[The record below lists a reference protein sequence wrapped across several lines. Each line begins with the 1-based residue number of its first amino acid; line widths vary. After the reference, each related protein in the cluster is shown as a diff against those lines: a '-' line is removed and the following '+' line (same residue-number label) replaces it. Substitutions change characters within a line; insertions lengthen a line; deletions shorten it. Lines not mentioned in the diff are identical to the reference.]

1 MSAASHHR
9 SPVLLLLSALG
20 GLHPVRSGAA
30 PADAGTGAPGAS
42 RKPALRAPRLYVL
55 DCGTLLSGSAEEYG
69 LARNEVADPNMADPC
84 FLVMHPRGI
93 LLFDTGLPDRL
104 AGRATELEGYG
115 LRVTTPLRAQLAEI
129 GVTPAEMTYL
139 ALSHSHFDHIGN
151 APDFAGATWVAQKA
165 ELDAVFGTGAPGP
178 PPPELAALA
187 KARKRV
193 IQGDHDVFGDGTV
206 LLLSTPGHTPG
217 HQSLYVKL
225 ARTGGVVISGDLYH
239 HDEERTLDR
248 MPAEERTSGTP
259 ESRRKIETV
268 LSRKKARLWIG
279 HSTAFF
285 REAVKAPRWYE

>member
-1 MSAASHHR
+1 MSAARHHR
-9 SPVLLLLSALG
+9 GPALWLLVALA
-20 GLHPVRSGAA
+20 GLQPARSGAA
-30 PADAGTGAPGAS
+30 SADAGTGAPVAT
-42 RKPALRAPRLYVL
+42 RKPALRTPRLYVL
-55 DCGTLLSGSAEEYG
+55 DCGTLLSASAEEYG

-104 AGRATELEGYG
+104 AGQSVELEGYT
-115 LRVTTPLRAQLAEI
+115 LNVTTPLRTQLAEI
-129 GVTPAEMTYL
+129 GVTPAQVTHL

-151 APDFAGATWVAQKA
+151 APDFGGATWIAQKA
-165 ELDAVFGTGAPGP
+165 ELDAVFGAGATES

-187 KARKRV
+187 KGRKQV

-206 LLLSTPGHTPG
+206 VLLFTPGHTPG

-248 MPAEERTSGTP
+248 MPAEERKTATP
-259 ESRRKIETV
+259 DSRRKIEKILTQK
-268 LSRKKARLWIG
+268 RARLWIG

-285 REAVKAPRWYE
+285 RDAVKAPRWYE

>member
-1 MSAASHHR
+1 MSAAGAHR
-9 SPVLLLLSALG
+9 GPALLLLVALG
-20 GLHPVRSGAA
+20 GLQPGRSGAA
-30 PADAGTGAPGAS
+30 SADAGTGPPVAT
-42 RKPALRAPRLYVL
+42 RKPALRTPRLYVL
-55 DCGTLLSGSAEEYG
+55 DCGTLLSASAEEYG
-69 LARNEVADPNMADPC
+69 LAPNEIADPNMADPC

-104 AGRATELEGYG
+104 AGQSVELEGYT

-129 GVTPAEMTYL
+129 GVTPAQVTHL

-151 APDFAGATWVAQKA
+151 APEFAGATWIAQKA
-165 ELDAVFGTGAPGP
+165 ELDAVFGAGATEP

-187 KARKRV
+187 KARKQV

-206 LLLSTPGHTPG
+206 VLLFTPGHTPG

-248 MPAEERTSGTP
+248 MPAEERKTTTP
-259 ESRRKIETV
+259 DSRRKIEKV
-268 LSRKKARLWIG
+268 LAGKHAQLWIG

-285 REAVKAPRWYE
+285 RDAVKAPRRYE

>member
-1 MSAASHHR
+1 MSVARHHR
-9 SPVLLLLSALG
+9 SPVLLLLFALG
-20 GLHPVRSGAA
+20 SLHPVRSGAA
-30 PADAGTGAPGAS
+30 PPDAGTGAPGAT

-69 LARNEVADPNMADPC
+69 LARNEVADPNMA
-84 FLVMHPRGI
+84 
-93 LLFDTGLPDRL
+93 
-104 AGRATELEGYG
+104 
-115 LRVTTPLRAQLAEI
+115 
-129 GVTPAEMTYL
+129 
-139 ALSHSHFDHIGN
+139 
-151 APDFAGATWVAQKA
+151 
-165 ELDAVFGTGAPGP
+165 GAPGP

-225 ARTGGVVISGDLYH
+225 VRTGGVVISGDLYH

-248 MPAEERTSGTP
+248 MPAEERTTGTP

-285 REAVKAPRWYE
+285 RDAVKAPRWYE